1 MLKMID
7 RMIIKILNKRL
18 DREIVEKRIKLE
30 NVMNELKAN
39 LQKCEENDKIINMKN
54 ILKELEQL
62 FEIEIY

>member
-18 DREIVEKRIKLE
+18 DREIAEKRIKLE